1 MTTETTQGD
10 TPTTQPAA
18 TDAKARANSIVQIT
32 RQHDGTILAKV
43 KGFDPI
49 HFNPGKAS
57 LLNRKHAEFHGWKQ
71 RLSDKA
77 AVSADT
83 NTGKTDA
90 QVKYDGIKRLVE
102 FYELGG
108 DEWAMKSA
116 AGGKVAANVPDVGL
130 LIRAMIGL
138 GKATDLD
145 HANGRIDGLAAKR
158 GVDRTAAIAL
168 LWAAG
173 DIAIEVNRLKLEA
186 RTFAMNSDDLLEDEE

>member
-1 MTTETTQGD
+1 MTTEQTL
-10 TPTTQPAA
+10 AA
-18 TDAKARANSIVQIT
+18 TMATTKDEAKARANSIVQIT

-116 AGGKVAANVPDVGL
+116 AGGKVAANAPDVGL

-138 GKATDLD
+138 GKATDID
-145 HANGRIDGLAAKR
+145 HASGRIDRLAAKR